1 MAHIGLDLFELAYAW
16 NLRDF
21 HPENIT
27 NMRILSNTHEQI
39 LYFS

>member
-1 MAHIGLDLFELAYAW
+1 MAHIGLDLFELAHAR

-27 NMRILSNTHEQI
+27 NMRI
-39 LYFS
+39 